1 MFPRFAIGAFA
12 VIVCLLVGARAEA
25 QTYDMFSYWLMHPH
39 QTATFTQQH
48 WNGSVAHGARAHWR
62 GTWAGREV
70 ALAGD
75 PGTQAYDIFSLEPTR
90 LAYHGLFRGNDY
102 GSPYSIIIATP
113 YTFFN
118 RYMSIGSVV
127 YETAYFQNFDNTARR
142 RTTFKAQAARSEV
155 NAHFPTWTDPV
166 TGRVY
171 SDVLQVSYWPAYNP
185 SDPNYSKE
193 IYWLARGWGWVHF
206 LTVTLAGDPATT
218 VREAWVTDLYMQ
230 AQGALNTPWV
240 DPFQWNTLVPNGF
253 FEELAPGAFNGAY
266 VYDKVSGWTAAPLTN
281 GILTTDAPLGATGP
295 WKVAIVALYPP
306 QTTSVVYPTACIL
319 VTPGAT
325 YELSGWIWRVYPQ
338 DNAYLDFNDG
348 IACSGGNFSDAHAQS
363 TATAVWEK
371 KSATVTVGPTT
382 TSIRIRLVRDGANLG
397 NAYFDGVT
405 LRRVN

>member
-1 MFPRFAIGAFA
+1 MHLRRMLLTDKEPAMFPRFAIGAFA

-206 LTVTLAGDPATT
+206 SPSRSPAIRRPPCAKRGLLT
-218 VREAWVTDLYMQ
+218 Y
-230 AQGALNTPWV
+230 
-240 DPFQWNTLVPNGF
+240 
-253 FEELAPGAFNGAY
+253 
-266 VYDKVSGWTAAPLTN
+266 
-281 GILTTDAPLGATGP
+281 I
-295 WKVAIVALYPP
+295 
-306 QTTSVVYPTACIL
+306 C
-319 VTPGAT
+319 
-325 YELSGWIWRVYPQ
+325 
-338 DNAYLDFNDG
+338 
-348 IACSGGNFSDAHAQS
+348 
-363 TATAVWEK
+363 
-371 KSATVTVGPTT
+371 
-382 TSIRIRLVRDGANLG
+382 
-397 NAYFDGVT
+397 
-405 LRRVN
+405 RRKAR